1 MVLPSG
7 DQDGELHE
15 REPSVNCCNSPAFPP
30 LMDKVYTSGL
40 KKRQRSSRRLE
51 VNAIRVPS
59 GDQATSPSSQSPSV
73 SCSAYTPSTHSSPSP
88 LTRPAPPSISIKPR
102 CCRRS

>member
-1 MVLPSG
+1 MVLLSG

-15 REPSVNCCNSPAFPP
+15 REPSVNCCNSPAFPS

-73 SCSAYTPSTHSSPSP
+73 SCSGSTPSPPSP
-88 LTRPAPPSISIKPR
+88 TAPPSTSTRNK
-102 CCRRS
+102 CRRRS